1 MSEISKKGVEKAPA
15 AGGAVRPVSS
25 GREVSGF
32 LDKLARMP
40 KKAGQARLLFCLDAT
55 ASRQPTWDAA
65 SRLQAEMFA
74 SAQALGGL
82 NVQLCYFRGL
92 AEFFASGWQ
101 SDPDGLLRVMTRI
114 RCEAGLTQIERLLRH
129 AIAENGRAAVKAAVF
144 VGDAMEENIDMLAQL
159 AGELGLLNVPLFMF
173 QEGADPVVRRAFSE
187 MCRLSG
193 GAWAPFDAA
202 SADQLKELLKA
213 AAVYAAGGLKALR
226 DFSRSARPAVGLL
239 ERQLRR

>member
-1 MSEISKKGVEKAPA
+1 MKEIFKKGAEKAP

-25 GREVSGF
+25 GPEVAGF
-32 LDKLARMP
+32 LDRLAHMP

-65 SRLQAEMFA
+65 SRLQADMFA

-92 AEFFASGWQ
+92 AGFFASGWQ
-101 SDPDGLLRVMTRI
+101 SDPDSLLRVMTRI
-114 RCEAGLTQIERLLRH
+114 RCEAGLTQLERLLRH
-129 AIAENGRAAVKAAVF
+129 AIAENARGGVKAVVF
-144 VGDAMEENIDMLAQL
+144 IGDAMEENIDMLAQL

-173 QEGADPVVRRAFSE
+173 QEGADPVAKRAFAE

-202 SADQLKELLKA
+202 SAGQLRELLKA

-226 DFSRSARPAVGLL
+226 DFSRGSRPSVKLL